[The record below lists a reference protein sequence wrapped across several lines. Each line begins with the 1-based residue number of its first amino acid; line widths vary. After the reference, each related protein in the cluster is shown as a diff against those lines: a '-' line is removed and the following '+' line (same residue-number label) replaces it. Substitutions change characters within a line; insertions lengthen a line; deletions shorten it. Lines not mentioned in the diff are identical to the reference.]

1 MVTTPWR
8 QAKIILSLCGLDIQI
23 AHGTIFHNDSLS
35 TFKSSSLRTNLSFLL
50 GVQP

>member
-23 AHGTIFHNDSLS
+23 AHGPTFRDDSFS
-35 TFKSSSLRTNLSFLL
+35 TFGSSSLLTNPPFLF
-50 GVQP
+50 GVQL